1 MTIFEAVLLGIIQ
14 GFTEFLPI
22 SSSGHLVIGQKV
34 LGISIAGNVFEVVVH
49 LGTLGSVL
57 IIFWPDILQ
66 LIKSTN
72 SAVTQK
78 YIFAIVIGTL
88 PAIIIGFLFK
98 DVISEAFENIRI
110 VAVTL
115 MITGIILLTTKFI
128 KTKLKDIGNGS
139 ALLIGIAQAMA
150 IVPGISRS
158 GITIS
163 LGMHLGIAPEKAAK
177 FSFLLAIPTILGA
190 GLLTGL
196 DLNESSE
203 PTLSWSVL
211 IVGFLS
217 SLIIGWISLKWL
229 LGLIR
234 SGKFHWFGVY
244 CILIGIL
251 SWIM

>member
-66 LIKSTN
+66 LIKSIN
-72 SAVTQK
+72 SAATQK
-78 YIFAIVIGTL
+78 YIFAIIIGTM
-88 PAIIIGFLFK
+88 PAVIIGFLFK

-163 LGMHLGIAPEKAAK
+163 LAMHLGIAPEKAAK
-177 FSFLLAIPTILGA
+177 FSFLLAIPTIVGA

-244 CILIGIL
+244 CVLLGIL

>member
-14 GFTEFLPI
+14 GLTEFLPI
-22 SSSGHLVIGQKV
+22 SSSGHLVIGQKM

-66 LIKSTN
+66 LIKSIN
-72 SAVTQK
+72 SAATQK
-78 YIFAIVIGTL
+78 YIFAIIIGTM
-88 PAIIIGFLFK
+88 PVVVIGFLFK
-98 DVISEAFENIRI
+98 DVISEAFENMRV

-115 MITGIILLTTKFI
+115 MLTGIILLTTKFV
-128 KTKLKDIGNGS
+128 KTKLKDIAIGS
-139 ALLIGIAQAMA
+139 GILIGIAQAMA

-177 FSFLLAIPTILGA
+177 FSFLLAIPAIVGA

-196 DLNESSE
+196 DIKESSE
-203 PTLSWSVL
+203 PTLSWYVL

-229 LGLIR
+229 LGLIQ
-234 SGKFHWFGVY
+234 SGKFHWFGIY
-244 CILIGIL
+244 CVLIGIL